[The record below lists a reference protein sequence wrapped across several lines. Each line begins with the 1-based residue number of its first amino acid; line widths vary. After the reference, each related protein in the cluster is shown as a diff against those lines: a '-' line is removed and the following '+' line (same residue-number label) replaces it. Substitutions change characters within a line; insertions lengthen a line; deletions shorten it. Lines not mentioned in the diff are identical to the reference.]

1 MKQAAAAMGI
11 STPTKDNGKAPA
23 RPQQSPPPSAG
34 RSPRSLRH
42 YDSSS
47 SSDEVCNIVVAGLTG
62 VRQHRGA
69 ALRTAA
75 DEDESTVGQ
84 WRVGLDTDILRYGVR
99 KELVGEMNSYL
110 RSDAMA

>member
-1 MKQAAAAMGI
+1 M
-11 STPTKDNGKAPA
+11 
-23 RPQQSPPPSAG
+23 
-34 RSPRSLRH
+34 
-42 YDSSS
+42 
-47 SSDEVCNIVVAGLTG
+47 AGLTG

-69 ALRTAA
+69 AIRTAA